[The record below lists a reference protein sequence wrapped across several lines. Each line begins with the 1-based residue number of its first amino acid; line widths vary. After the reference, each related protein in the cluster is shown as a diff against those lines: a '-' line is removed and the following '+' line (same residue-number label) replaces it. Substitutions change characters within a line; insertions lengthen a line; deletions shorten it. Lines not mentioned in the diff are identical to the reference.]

1 MPTQPDTDETSGMPK
16 IKTARGEIWFAD
28 HRSRRATPA
37 ALLIHGAGGSHLSFP
52 DELRRQAAWNAIVPD
67 LPGHGKSAGAG
78 RGQIADYALDML
90 ALLDALKIECA
101 LLVGH
106 SMGAAIAQWLA
117 LEHGNRIQGLA
128 LICSG
133 ARLPV
138 NPALIDSLAVQPA
151 ETTERLLRWMWSPDA
166 PTELVATS
174 AAILQQ
180 TRLAVVQQ
188 DFWACARFDI
198 RARLGDIHAP
208 TLVIAGES
216 DKMTPPALSEEL
228 AAKLPN
234 AKLVMLDGG
243 SHMAHL
249 EAPSATAAAITDW
262 LAAYNG

>member
-1 MPTQPDTDETSGMPK
+1 MPK

-28 HRSRRATPA
+28 HRSRRAAPA

-52 DELRRQAAWNAIVPD
+52 DELRRHAAWNAIVPD

-90 ALLDALKIECA
+90 ALMDALEIECA
-101 LLVGH
+101 LLTGH
-106 SMGAAIAQWLA
+106 SMGGAIAQWLA
-117 LEHGNRIQGLA
+117 LEQGNRTQGLA
-128 LICSG
+128 LICAG

-138 NPALIDSLAVQPA
+138 NPALIDAIVAQPV

-166 PTELVATS
+166 PTEMVAAS
-174 AAILQQ
+174 AAILQETTPSVIQ
-180 TRLAVVQQ
+180 R
-188 DFWACARFDI
+188 DFLACARFDI
-198 RARLGDIHAP
+198 RARLDDIHAP

-216 DKMTPPALSEEL
+216 DKMTAPALSEEL
-228 AAKLPN
+228 VAKLAN
-234 AKLVMLDGG
+234 AKLVRLAGG

-262 LAAYNG
+262 LAGYSG